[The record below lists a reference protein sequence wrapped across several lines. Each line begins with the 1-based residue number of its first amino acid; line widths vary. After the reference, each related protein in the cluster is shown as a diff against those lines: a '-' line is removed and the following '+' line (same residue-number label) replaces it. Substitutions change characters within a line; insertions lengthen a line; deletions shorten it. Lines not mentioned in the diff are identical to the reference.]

1 MRYLMASSDIAAVLA
16 AAAGALSS
24 AVLGFFAIGQR
35 HAREVADSLKEREGA
50 RATSPEAIDI
60 RQLHERLFTNI
71 GQLSLQQYVA
81 DDVARAV
88 VARSIDRAQ
97 LLVDAPSTHTASRT
111 TTSHI
116 DEARSALERGDIVS
130 ALARARLALELALRD
145 LMTIYGLE
153 GYRKTGGAL
162 IRQLVQAGL
171 LAPALASYAQ
181 EAFSVASRGLHGE
194 PVDPVQARWAIQAI
208 DELLDSL
215 TPQAPE
221 P

>member
-1 MRYLMASSDIAAVLA
+1 MASSDIAAVLA

-24 AVLGFFAIGQR
+24 AVLGLFAIGQR
-35 HAREVADSLKEREGA
+35 HAREITARLKKGEGT
-50 RATSPEAIDI
+50 RTTRPEANDL

-81 DDVARAV
+81 DDTARAV

-116 DEARSALERGDIVS
+116 DEAKSALDRDDIVS

-171 LAPALASYAQ
+171 LNPALASYAQ

-194 PVDPVQARWAIQAI
+194 PVDAAQARWAIQAI
-208 DELLDSL
+208 DELLHSL
-215 TPQAPE
+215 TRQASDP
-221 P
+221 